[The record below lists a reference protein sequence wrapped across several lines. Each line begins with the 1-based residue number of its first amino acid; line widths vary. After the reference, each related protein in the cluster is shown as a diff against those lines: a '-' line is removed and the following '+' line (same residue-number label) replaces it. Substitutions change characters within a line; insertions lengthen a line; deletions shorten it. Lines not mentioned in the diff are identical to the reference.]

1 MNKVEYW
8 RTYRGYSQRQLAM
21 KAHISHVELNHIEHD
36 KRWPNVYI
44 AIDLA
49 RSLKVSVEELFGSD
63 GK

>member
-1 MNKVEYW
+1 MNKIEYW

-21 KAHISHVELNHIEHD
+21 KAHISHVELNHIENGR
-36 KRWPNVYI
+36 RWPNVYI

-49 RSLKVSVEELFGSD
+49 RALKVSVEELFASD